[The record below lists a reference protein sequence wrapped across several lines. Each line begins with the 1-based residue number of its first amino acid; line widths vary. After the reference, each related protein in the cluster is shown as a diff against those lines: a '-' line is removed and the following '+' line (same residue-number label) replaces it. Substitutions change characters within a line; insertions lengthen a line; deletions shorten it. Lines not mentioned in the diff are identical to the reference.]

1 MFDSSLGFAMIA
13 WICIFVFVT
22 NLRSTRRIDE
32 FYRGHRPTMSCIHK
46 SKVSAKG
53 IYQVRASLGNLTEK
67 GAYPSRYK
75 LSFRDRFSTIVN
87 AIGVKRTGTEQV
99 AVINHYLEMNTPGLD
114 KFKFNSSQV
123 EIFLKYCNEVLTNY
137 NDERG
142 VRPPQVVRMYYLY
155 LILKELAR
163 RYKLDG
169 TETLMLRP
177 LYAELFKNVPKV
189 SAGVIDALATEA
201 LDRSGYGSIAAKYS
215 TAMGLKMI
223 YFYSPTFNK
232 YGQIKQFKSATKF

>member
-1 MFDSSLGFAMIA
+1 MFDNSLWFAIIT

-22 NLRSTRRIDE
+22 NFRSARRIDG
-32 FYRGHRPTMSCIHK
+32 FYRNHRSTMLCIHK
-46 SKVSAKG
+46 SKVSANG
-53 IYQVRASLGNLTEK
+53 IYQIRASLGNLTEK
-67 GAYPSRYK
+67 GTYPSRYK
-75 LSFRDRFSTIVN
+75 LSLKDRFSTIVN
-87 AIGVKRTGTEQV
+87 KTGVKRTGTEQV
-99 AVINHYLEMNTPGLD
+99 AVINHYLEMNTPGLE

-123 EIFLKYCNEVLTNY
+123 EIFLKYCNETMTEY

-142 VRPPQVVRMYYLY
+142 IRPPQVVRMYYLY

-163 RYKLDG
+163 RYKLDD
-169 TETLMLRP
+169 TETLILRP

-189 SAGVIDALATEA
+189 PAGVIDVLATEV
-201 LDRSGYGSIAAKYS
+201 LDRSGYGSIAATYS

-232 YGQIKQFKSATKF
+232 YGQIKQFKLVTKF